1 MNTSQGGG
9 NNDRL
14 FCWEQVARTHHA
26 FRISQVF
33 AAREDAAKLL
43 PLYALFS
50 IVEQICSVSSDE
62 DLARSKLN
70 WWSIE
75 CTDKNLQNSHH
86 PVLKEFRRTGTS
98 ERLGQVLVHSLL
110 DSAASRLEAR
120 APSDIS
126 ELKAICINTQR
137 PQFDLEM
144 TICGLR
150 LDSVQVSPGMLA
162 RGGLLQLIRE
172 SIKSPEQGA
181 YWWVPLN
188 LLARHG
194 IGREVLVNHPGSPE
208 VSGLLSELIEDS
220 ISWGPSANRVTEK
233 HRALKPLRNYFA
245 INGIYTRK
253 INSLKGIPLNRYIT
267 EFERIRVSDLF
278 VAWKCARR
286 LEC

>member
-86 PVLKEFRRTGTS
+86 PVLKEFRRTGTA

-110 DSAASRLEAR
+110 DSAASRMEAR

-137 PQFDLEM
+137 PQLDLEM
-144 TICGLR
+144 TVCGLR
-150 LDSVQVSPGMLA
+150 VDSVKVSSGLLA

-172 SIKSPEQGA
+172 SIKSREQGA

-208 VSGLLSELIEDS
+208 VSGLFSELIEDS

-245 INGIYTRK
+245 INGIYKHK
-253 INSLKGIPLNRYIT
+253 INGLKDVPLNRYIT

-286 LEC
+286 LDC